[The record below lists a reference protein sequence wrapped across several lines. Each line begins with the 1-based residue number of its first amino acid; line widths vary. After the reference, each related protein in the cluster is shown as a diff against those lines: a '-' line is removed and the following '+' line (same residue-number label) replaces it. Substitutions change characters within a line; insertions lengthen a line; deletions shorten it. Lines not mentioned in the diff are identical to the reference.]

1 MTAIY
6 KREIKSFITSPLG
19 YVYACAYLFLSGMF
33 FSMYILDTGY
43 TNVVYYFGGSL
54 IMYMFLVPILTM
66 RLFSEERR
74 QKTDQILL
82 TSPVSVTSIVF
93 GKFLAALT
101 VFVVSMIPTVFYMM
115 IIGAHGYLQMG
126 MLIGNYIGIIFLGMA
141 FIALGSFLSAIT
153 ESQVIAAVS
162 SMTVMMSLYFL
173 DTVASSVNQT
183 WLSNVINFISVFER
197 YTDFTAGLFS
207 LSSVVYYL
215 SLCGLFLFLTVRVI
229 EKRRWS

>member
-153 ESQVIAAVS
+153 ESQVIVAVS